1 MARAT
6 TNTSVTQTTTTSGN
20 GRIVALVIGVV
31 VLIGSLL
38 GNLVLGGMVMA
49 LALHTAVSQG
59 DLREQVIGGSDEL
72 ARDKIAV
79 INITGTI
86 ASHSEA
92 LPTLSATG
100 ASAEDIV
107 RQLDTAQNDPDV
119 QAVVLFIDSPGGEVV
134 ASDDLYQKIT
144 SVALT
149 TPVVAYIN
157 RSGTSGAYM
166 AAVASNHIIANPAS
180 LNGSIGVILQTYDA
194 QELLNKAGVRLH
206 TYTSGPLKNLLGIDH
221 SPSSDESAIAQ
232 GIVDDSYQLFL
243 DHVEKG
249 RNMDRAAVQK
259 LADGRVYTAKQAL
272 DHKLIDAIGYRED
285 AYAKAAELAGITNYA
300 LVSYQLPQSFLS
312 RLGLEGLSKLDL
324 LGSLKGIP
332 SQGMRMM
339 FL

>member
-1 MARAT
+1 MAR
-6 TNTSVTQTTTTSGN
+6 TNTNSTTAQTTKQSGN
-20 GRIVALVIGVV
+20 GRIVILVIGVV

-38 GNLVLGGMVMA
+38 SNLVLGGMVVA
-49 LALHTAVSQG
+49 LALRSATSQS
-59 DLREQVIGGSDEL
+59 DLQEQVIGGSDQL
-72 ARDKIAV
+72 ARNKIAV

-86 ASHSEA
+86 ASSSEM

-100 ASAEDIV
+100 ASAEDVV

-144 SVALT
+144 SVAQTL
-149 TPVVAYIN
+149 PVVAYIN

-232 GIVDDSYQLFL
+232 GIVDESYQLFV
-243 DHVEKG
+243 DHVAEG
-249 RNMDRAAVQK
+249 RGMDRSAVEK
-259 LADGRVYTAKQAL
+259 LADGRVYTAQQAL

-285 AYAKAAELAGITNYA
+285 AYAKAAELAQISSYA
-300 LVSYQLPQSFLS
+300 LVTYELPQSFWS
-312 RLGLEGLSKLDL
+312 RLGLAGLSKLDL